1 VPVDLR
7 LIGAWRAV
15 PLAVFLRVLVP
26 VAAVGL
32 VLAAVFG
39 LLLFAAN
46 ARDYVASGFFQAKM
60 AMLALGVANALAFH
74 ALRRRHAPDDPG
86 RDYSL
91 AKAHRRHLACR
102 LARRRR
108 ARPPDRLFLGRQ
120 QASMAAGFTMTAHT
134 KYNASIF
141 HRFVASL
148 MRRRACRPPITET
161 PARQPVSRKQGYDRI

>member
-1 VPVDLR
+1 VAADLLAGIEGSVLATALRGSTWVYPLVNAGHVIGIALLFGAIVPVDLR

-26 VAAVGL
+26 VAAAGL
-32 VLAAVFG
+32 AVAAVFG

-86 RDYSL
+86 RDIPWQWLIGATSL
-91 AKAHRRHLACR
+91 AVWLAVIV
-102 LARRRR
+102 
-108 ARPPDRLFLGRQ
+108 LGRL
-120 QASMAAGFTMTAHT
+120 
-134 KYNASIF
+134 I
-141 HRFVASL
+141 
-148 MRRRACRPPITET
+148 
-161 PARQPVSRKQGYDRI
+161 GYF